1 MSRTIESLITALK
14 AAAQEEIM
22 FRESSD
28 TSDQWQDEA
37 TPENVLRLVEA
48 LSAKQAEPDFY
59 VLRLKNDDE
68 YGPAELLIYET
79 SLNASK
85 AKADFGGEII
95 LGYTTPP
102 ANSPVVPEGWIKC
115 IDYKPE
121 RDTDVQVYCSDTNE
135 QLVAFHLGNGEFQY
149 AQHEDTS
156 ITCRPSHWMPLP
168 AAPEKPL

>member
-48 LSAKQAEPDFY
+48 LSAKQAEPVAWKWRGAVGDIFTQEK
-59 VLRLKNDDE
+59 RQ
-68 YGPAELLIYET
+68 
-79 SLNASK
+79 
-85 AKADFGGEII
+85 ADFVMEHCPE
-95 LGYTTPP
+95 LPVTELYATPP

-115 IDYKPE
+115 SDYKPE

-135 QLVAFHLGNGEFQY
+135 QLVGFHLGNGEFQY

-156 ITCRPSHWMPLP
+156 ITCRPSHWMRLP
-168 AAPEKPL
+168 AAPTSLLEGESNG